1 MWVIVCV
8 LYNLIYEDIIGIYVF
23 WFEFFILGILV
34 LFSLE
39 KKKKKRKEI
48 DYVYLS
54 GDLSVIY
61 FYDYWKN

>member
-39 KKKKKRKEI
+39 KKKKEERNRLCVFVGRFEC
-48 DYVYLS
+48 
-54 GDLSVIY
+54 DL
-61 FYDYWKN
+61 FL

>member
-39 KKKKKRKEI
+39 KKKKRGKK
-48 DYVYLS
+48 
-54 GDLSVIY
+54 
-61 FYDYWKN
+61 